1 MKAVRFHE
9 YGGPLTVDEVPTPTP
24 GPGQVLVE
32 VAGSAFNPVDV
43 GIRQGLFS
51 VALPHT
57 PGADVSG
64 LRDGEPVFGFLP
76 FAQDGSAA
84 EYVLAPAELLAP
96 APTSIPLADAAAVPA
111 AALTAW
117 QGVNE
122 HAGVTAGQ
130 RVLING
136 AGGGVGGY
144 AIQFAKRLGAT
155 VIATASPRSTSAVR
169 ALGADQIVDYTAAD
183 VASAVEP
190 VDVVFNLVRTD
201 EAATAALVGLV
212 RPGGVIVSAT
222 SPSPA
227 REGVRTVQMGVES
240 RADEL
245 AEISR
250 LIDAGEIKVDVYE
263 RHPLADLEKIYERG
277 AAGDLRGRVVITPR

>member
-24 GPGQVLVE
+24 GPGQVLVA
-32 VAGSAFNPVDV
+32 VAGSAFNPVDL

-64 LRDGEPVFGFLP
+64 LSDGEPVFGFLP
-76 FAQDGSAA
+76 FTQDGSAA

-144 AIQFAKRLGAT
+144 AIQFAKRLGAF

-190 VDVVFNLVRTD
+190 VDVVFNRVRTD

-263 RHPLADLEKIYERG
+263 RHPLTELEKVYERG
-277 AAGDLRGRVVITPR
+277 AAGELRGKVVITVR

>member
-9 YGGPLTVDEVPTPTP
+9 YGGPLTVDEVPTPKP

-32 VAGSAFNPVDV
+32 VAGSSFNPVDV
-43 GIRQGLFS
+43 AIRQGLFS

-76 FAQDGSAA
+76 FTADGSAA
-84 EYVLAPAELLAP
+84 EYVVAPADLLAP
-96 APTSIPLADAAAVPA
+96 APTNIPLADAAAVPA
-111 AALTAW
+111 VALTAW
-117 QGVNE
+117 QGITE
-122 HAGVTAGQ
+122 HASVKAGQ

-136 AGGGVGGY
+136 GGGGVGGY
-144 AIQFAKRLGAT
+144 AIQFAKRLGAV
-155 VIATASPRSTSAVR
+155 VIATASARSTSAVQ
-169 ALGADQIVDYTAAD
+169 ALGADQIVDYTVAD
-183 VASAVEP
+183 VASSVEP

-201 EAATAALVGLV
+201 EAATAALLGLV
-212 RPGGVIVSAT
+212 KPGGVAVTAT
-222 SPSPA
+222 APWPSSDT
-227 REGVRTVQMGVES
+227 VRTVQMGVES

-245 AEISR
+245 AEIAR

-263 RHPLADLEKIYERG
+263 RHPLADLEKVYERG
-277 AAGDLRGRVVITPR
+277 AAGALRGKVVITPR

>member
-51 VALPHT
+51 VALPHI

-76 FAQDGSAA
+76 FTQDGSAA

-136 AGGGVGGY
+136 AGGGVGGF
-144 AIQFAKRLGAT
+144 AIQFAKRLGAF

-263 RHPLADLEKIYERG
+263 RHPLADLEKVYERG

>member
-9 YGGPLTVDEVPTPTP
+9 YGGPLTLDEVPTPTP
-24 GPGQVLVE
+24 GPGQALVQ
-32 VAGSAFNPVDV
+32 VAASSFNPVDV
-43 GIRQGLFS
+43 AIRHGLFS
-51 VALPHT
+51 VPLPHI

-76 FAQDGSAA
+76 FTRDGAAA

-111 AALTAW
+111 VALTAW
-117 QGVNE
+117 QGLTE
-122 HAGVTAGQ
+122 HAAVQAGH

-136 AGGGVGGY
+136 GGGGVGGY

-155 VIATASPRSTSAVR
+155 VIATASPRSTAVVQ
-169 ALGADQIVDYTAAD
+169 AFGADQVVDYTAVPVAD
-183 VASAVEP
+183 AVDP
-190 VDVVFNLVRTD
+190 VDVVLNLVRTD
-201 EAATAALVGLV
+201 EAATAALAGLV
-212 RPGGVIVSAT
+212 KPGGVIVSAT
-222 SPSPA
+222 SPAPE
-227 REGVRTVQMGVES
+227 RDGVRSVQMGVQS

-245 AEISR
+245 AEIAR

-263 RHPLADLEKIYERG
+263 RHPLADLEKVYERG
-277 AAGDLRGRVVITPR
+277 AAGELRGKVVITAR